1 MWPGWFSVAPFFSFG
16 VCYSQPVQIFRLF
29 RFLITKQWHYL
40 PIIYRRSIHLYIL
53 FATRTT
59 KPNRTRS
66 CKRKTVS
73 ARYKC
78 GQKRKNPF
86 QNAVCQIQFN
96 FLSNRIF
103 TFTFLFLLLLV
114 ALLVFSLCNNLMLFM
129 LLLYHCSFHHFCFT
143 DCRVQTVELCAIISS
158 TNIVWMWKRSKRR
171 GERTKNHLKMHFD
184 CKSSGMQFTGI
195 VHNLKCIC

>member
-1 MWPGWFSVAPFFSFG
+1 MFFGCSFFFVRCVLFSASADISF
-16 VCYSQPVQIFRLF
+16 VSFPYYKAVTLF
-29 RFLITKQWHYL
+29 THYL
-40 PIIYRRSIHLYIL
+40 QTLNTLIH
-53 FATRTT
+53 FVCDANNKTE
-59 KPNRTRS
+59 PNRTRS

-158 TNIVWMWKRSKRR
+158 TNIV
-171 GERTKNHLKMHFD
+171 
-184 CKSSGMQFTGI
+184 
-195 VHNLKCIC
+195 